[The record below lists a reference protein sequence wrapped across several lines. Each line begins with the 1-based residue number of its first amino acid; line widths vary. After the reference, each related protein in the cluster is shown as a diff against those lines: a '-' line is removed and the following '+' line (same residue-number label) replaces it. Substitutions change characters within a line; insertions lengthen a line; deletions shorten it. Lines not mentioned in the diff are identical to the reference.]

1 MNQML
6 HTPVEGRSLSALTAR
21 NDAAAPTYDR
31 SRLTYAATFDSPWKR
46 SCIKLIELL
55 TARPKLS
62 RLVTEFE
69 RRGHAEGQAFWD
81 QMLDVLGITCNT
93 PPAQL
98 ANIPA
103 SGAAI
108 VVANHPHGLVDGLV
122 LAQMIGQRRSDYRIL
137 TRSIL
142 TGIDEEASKHMIPV
156 PFPHEPDATR
166 KKLAMRSAAMDHLA
180 QGGIVALFPSG
191 AVASSKTMFG
201 PAIEQDWNI
210 FTTKMIRVSGAAV
223 VPIYFSGS
231 NSRAYQIAN
240 QISPTL
246 RQGLLLH
253 EIVSAVNKPQAPVIG
268 PAICGDEIEHRL
280 TDPRGFAAWL
290 RAQVL
295 KLATDTDV
303 PPALCQ
309 HGPKL

>member
-1 MNQML
+1 RM
-6 HTPVEGRSLSALTAR
+6 P
-21 NDAAAPTYDR
+21 APR
-31 SRLTYAATFDSPWKR
+31 
-46 SCIKLIELL
+46 
-55 TARPKLS
+55 
-62 RLVTEFE
+62 
-69 RRGHAEGQAFWD
+69 QAFWE
-81 QMLDVLGITCNT
+81 QMLDVMGISCDT

-98 ANIPA
+98 ANIPD

-108 VVANHPHGLVDGLV
+108 VVANHPHGLVDGLL
-122 LAQMIGQRRSDYRIL
+122 LAQLIGQRRSDYRIL

-156 PFPHEPDATR
+156 PFPHEPDAAR
-166 KKLAMRSAAMDHLA
+166 KMLAMRSAAMNHLA

-191 AVASSKTMFG
+191 AVASSKSMFG
-201 PAIEQDWNI
+201 PAIEQEWNI

-223 VPIYFSGS
+223 VPIFFSGS

-253 EIVSAVNKPQAPVIG
+253 EIVHAVNKPQAPVIG
-268 PAICGDEIEHRL
+268 PAICGAEIEQRI

-295 KLATDTDV
+295 NLGIEKNV
-303 PPALCQ
+303 PPALYQ
-309 HGPKL
+309 HGPKS